1 MGDRMKKWLKYLIIV
16 SFLTILFIPK
26 NVFAAQIKIEK
37 SVDTIKPGQDVT
49 IYVKAVDIGQ
59 DSINSYNLALE
70 YDSSKLDFKSADG
83 HGISKR
89 PEPANPISISKESA
103 TGPISSDTTLATIVL
118 SSKKPGD
125 ANLVFKNTTC
135 KTISGKD
142 CTVNNSMV
150 KIASFSSDATL
161 SSLKIPNATISP
173 KFDKNVTEY
182 TSTIQDITEITVN
195 AISSD
200 SNAKIMISENY
211 KNLQKGDNDIKITVT
226 AEDGKTTKTYMIKV
240 TLKVTPTDEEL
251 LKASAALTNLKIKG
265 FNLDFTKELKKYTL
279 TVPYT
284 TTKLKIT
291 AEPENPNALVKI
303 EGNNKFIVGR
313 NAVRIN
319 VTSEDEQNK
328 ETYLLNVIRSKQKK
342 KIVQTCPDTTSD
354 KEWIMFTISTLLTFT
369 LGIVLGYYLSKK
381 EVLQKIFKKV
391 KKDKKEEELSNTI
404 EVPNVKEKTT
414 KKTKK

>member
-1 MGDRMKKWLKYLIIV
+1 MKKGLKIFIIV
-16 SFLTILFIPK
+16 SFLILLFIPK
-26 NVFAAQIKIEK
+26 NVLALTFKVEK
-37 SVDTIKPGQDVT
+37 STDTIKQGQDVT
-49 IYVKAVDIGQ
+49 VYIKVSDIGA
-59 DSINSYNLALE
+59 DSLQNYTINLA
-70 YDSSKLDFKSADG
+70 YDASKLDFKSADG
-83 HGISKR
+83 HGIANVSN
-89 PEPANPISISKESA
+89 ANPVVISQNQG
-103 TGPISSDTTLATIVL
+103 TISSDSTVATVVFAAK
-118 SSKKPGD
+118 SGAKAGD
-125 ANLVFKNTTC
+125 ANLTLTSENC

-142 CTVNNSMV
+142 VTADNKSSMV

-195 AISSD
+195 AIATD

-251 LKASAALTNLKIKG
+251 LKASAALTDLKIKG

-279 TVPYT
+279 TVPYK

-291 AEPENPNALVKI
+291 AEPENPNALVQI
-303 EGNNKFIVGR
+303 EGNNKFTVGR
-313 NAVRIN
+313 NPVRIN

-328 ETYLLNVIRSKQKK
+328 ETYILNVIRSKQEK

-354 KEWIMFTISTLLTFT
+354 KEWIMFTICTLLTFT

-381 EVLQKIFKKV
+381 DVLQKIDRKTKKE
-391 KKDKKEEELSNTI
+391 KKEEELSNTI
-404 EVPNVKEKTT
+404 EVPIANDKKDKKVKKD
-414 KKTKK
+414 